1 MIGII
6 YRSYI
11 KKDYQEK
18 YQNAWEI
25 IADYFVQER
34 GAIGSCLHKIDEGY
48 FLAYSRWPNR
58 KVREKSKI
66 INLINDKNVP
76 EKVRLAVKVIQN
88 AKDTN
93 KEKFNEIVMDL
104 INDKLI
110 NN

>member
-34 GAIGSCLHKIDEGY
+34 GAIGSCLHKIDEGH

-58 KVREKSKI
+58 KVREKSKVMY
-66 INLINDKNVP
+66 LINDKSIP
-76 EKVRLAVKVIQN
+76 EKVRLAIKII
-88 AKDTN
+88 KDSKDNN
-93 KEKFNEIVMDL
+93 KEQFDEIVMDL
-104 INDKLI
+104 INDKLVS
-110 NN
+110 N